1 MISGIAVK
9 SHAQKYFLAYFAN
22 GDDRFFTAKV
32 SIAQTENM
40 RRSGYPSEAEGLAQC
55 DAEGVAPA
63 QALAVAVDS
72 DLVRLEVVN
81 TRFDVLGTVD
91 LSQESN

>member
-1 MISGIAVK
+1 MISGIASK
-9 SHAQKYFLAYFAN
+9 SHAQKYFLAHFAN
-22 GDDRFFTAKV
+22 GDDRFFTARV
-32 SIAQTENM
+32 IIAQTESM

-55 DAEGVAPA
+55 DALGGVIA
-63 QALAVAVDS
+63 QGLAVAVDS

>member
-1 MISGIAVK
+1 MISGITSK

-22 GDDRFFTAKV
+22 GDDRFLTAKV
-32 SIAQTENM
+32 GIAQTENM

-55 DAEGVAPA
+55 DAHGLATA
-63 QALAVAVDS
+63 RKLAVEADS

-81 TRFDVLGTVD
+81 TRFDVLGIVD
-91 LSQESN
+91 LSQGGN